1 MLQGTEKSLL
11 MLISRSLNKLKRAG
25 RLKRKKWM
33 TTTNNL
39 NQLCSLEQRMAILI
53 KSVKVI

>member
-25 RLKRKKWM
+25 RLKGKKWM

-39 NQLCSLEQRMAILI
+39 NQLC
-53 KSVKVI
+53 